1 MQCRKIFIMADL
13 RGKHYTVISLV
24 NALRLSPSI
33 RKIYFIRQNAII
45 VKKQISCS
53 HIESSSLPNE
63 AFSQLI
69 STKSLQIT
77 LRGRSSRSQMIM
89 KIKQLGSLKDFVI
102 HRKTPVLESL
112 FNNTAG
118 LEVCNFI
125 KKRLQRRG
133 FPVKMANLRTALEH
147 LWWLLLKRS
156 YLTPLEKFCI

>member
-33 RKIYFIRQNAII
+33 RKIYFIKQNAII

-53 HIESSSLPNE
+53 HIESSSMPNE

-77 LRGRSSRSQMIM
+77 LRGRSSRSQMII
-89 KIKQLGSLKDFVI
+89 KIKQLGALKDFVI
-102 HRKTPVLESL
+102 FTGKHLFWSL
-112 FNNTAG
+112 FLTT
-118 LEVCNFI
+118 
-125 KKRLQRRG
+125 LQ
-133 FPVKMANLRTALEH
+133 AWTSAT
-147 LWWLLLKRS
+147 LLKRGFNTGVF
-156 YLTPLEKFCI
+156 L